1 MDEPPPR
8 SSLAGPSWF
17 TELSRGTFVVC
28 IASEKKAAA
37 TTASAAPPPPPQ
49 ETGSQGGAHDL
60 SPVPRSQRYLSHL
73 KSYQAYC
80 CSHFS
85 RRTWRR
91 SNNRKGARPLLLLI
105 SKSLN
110 HFFPPTSPSPTIGA
124 HRPDVCRD

>member
-28 IASEKKAAA
+28 IASEKRAAA
-37 TTASAAPPPPPQ
+37 TTAAAPPLPQ
-49 ETGSQGGAHDL
+49 EIGSQGGAHDL

-73 KSYQAYC
+73 KSYQAC
-80 CSHFS
+80 CSRSS